1 MKVLKTSIDDFEE
14 DMIHEAIEVLAS
26 GGVILYPT
34 DTVYGLGANIFDN
47 KAVRR
52 VFDIKNRSYLKPL
65 SVLVGDVDAIDLVA
79 KVSLS
84 QKETIKNHLPG
95 PYTFILNRR
104 KIVPRSVTGGLS
116 NVGVRV
122 PDCEIACRLASI
134 FPITTT
140 SANLSDDEVLSNPK
154 EILEQLGCDVDL
166 VIDVGKLDSKK
177 PSSIIDLTGFNPK
190 IIRK

>member
-65 SVLVGDVDAIDLVA
+65 SVLVGDVDAIDLVS

-84 QKETIKNHLPG
+84 QKETIKSHLPG